1 MKMKLTLAAIAVF
14 VFAAAAFAQDYSTLA
29 DETFKY
35 VKAGTFGKPKV
46 AKNAAKIALAQVRVH
61 FKTVTSA
68 SKSANKNTADVTV
81 YLDSDLTTGDL
92 QKLTNDFYTRL
103 TSKLNAIG
111 IETVQFDAVKQTE
124 YYAEKLSKQEKE
136 KGADFDGERGQA
148 WVSMNA
154 FDGPVFVRWEPEG
167 TVEIIGFGQQKKL
180 AKTAK
185 TTGADLMTL
194 DVVLDFAS
202 IMLSAQV
209 KQDRQGWFYGDPYF
223 HSDYSIGGLMN
234 VTKSYIYMVNEDNGF
249 DQYMSAQ
256 PIAERIGFADKPRE
270 DPSRANYRASQAFGD
285 TRHSFTPLVIPAK
298 RDMYMMA
305 AAKVLDRYAD
315 MLAEKFRLLRGG
327 AKSTEKPAE
336 KPADRTTLA
345 QVNEQAKKNNEA
357 TPVTTREMRQ
367 AAADA
372 IKAKKYQLAAD
383 YLEKLTAADPE
394 NSVDYLVKRGAI
406 YLDYLKDYKKA
417 IEVSE
422 AVIKASPQEPAG
434 YYNRGTAYL
443 NLKEWKKARKD
454 FDKAIELKPTWMEAY
469 QNRALALLNMQKA
482 DDALSDLETAIRMA
496 PRVANLYRLRA
507 YAYKLKGNAALA
519 AADELKAA
527 QIDQG
532 RY

>member
-1 MKMKLTLAAIAVF
+1 MKTLTLTAIF
-14 VFAAAAFAQDYSTLA
+14 VFAAAHTILAQDYASLA
-29 DETFKY
+29 DQAFKY
-35 VKAGTFGKPKV
+35 VKAGTFGKPSV
-46 AKNAAKIALAQVRVH
+46 AKKSEKIAVGQVRVH

-68 SKSANKNTADVTV
+68 TKAANRNSADVTV
-81 YLDSDLTTGDL
+81 YLDTDLTTGDL

-103 TSKLNAIG
+103 TSRLNAIG
-111 IETVQFDAVKQTE
+111 IETVPFDAVKQTE
-124 YYAEKLSKQEKE
+124 YYTEKLSKQAEE

-148 WVSMNA
+148 WVSVNA

-223 HSDYSIGGLMN
+223 HADYSIGGLMN
-234 VTKSYIYMVNEDNGF
+234 VTKSYVYLANEKNGF
-249 DQYMSAQ
+249 DQYMTAQ

-270 DPSRANYRASQAFGD
+270 DPSRANVRALAAFGN
-285 TRHSFTPLVIPAK
+285 TQHSFTPLVIPAK
-298 RDMYMMA
+298 RELYIMA
-305 AAKVLDRYAD
+305 AGKVLDRYAD
-315 MLAEKFRLLRGG
+315 MLAEKFRILRSGENP
-327 AKSTEKPAE
+327 SEKPAE
-336 KPADRTTLA
+336 KPVDRTTLA
-345 QVNEQAKKNNEA
+345 QVNEQARKNNDA
-357 TPVTTREMRQ
+357 TAVTTGEMKQ

-372 IKAKKYQLAAD
+372 VKAGKYQLAAD
-383 YLEKLTAADPE
+383 YYEKLAVADPE
-394 NSVDYLVKRGAI
+394 NAADYFVKQGAM
-406 YLDYLKDYKKA
+406 YLDYLKDFKKA

-422 AVIKASPQEPAG
+422 ALIKVMPQEPAG
-434 YYNRGTAYL
+434 YYNRGTAYVY
-443 NLKEWKKARKD
+443 LKDWKKAKKD
-454 FDKAIELKPTWMEAY
+454 LDKAIELKPTWMVAY
-469 QNRALALLNMQKA
+469 QNRAFALINMQKA
-482 DDALSDLETAIRMA
+482 DEALSDLETAIRMA

-527 QIDQG
+527 QIEQG

>member
-1 MKMKLTLAAIAVF
+1 MKIKLTLAAAGVF
-14 VFAAAAFAQDYSTLA
+14 LFAAAAFAQDYSTIA

-46 AKNAAKIALAQVRVH
+46 AKNATKIALGQVRVH

-124 YYAEKLSKQEKE
+124 YYAEKLSKQAEE

-148 WVSMNA
+148 WVSVNA

-223 HSDYSIGGLMN
+223 YSDYSIGGLMN
-234 VTKSYIYMVNEDNGF
+234 VTKSYVYMVNEDNGF

-256 PIAERIGFADKPRE
+256 PIAERIGYAEKPRE
-270 DPSRANYRASQAFGD
+270 DPSRAAYQSSKAFGSG
-285 TRHSFTPLVIPAK
+285 RHSFTPLVIPAK

-305 AAKVLDRYAD
+305 AGKVLDRYAD
-315 MLAEKFRLLRGG
+315 MLAEKFRILRGG
-327 AKSTEKPAE
+327 AKPSEKPAE
-336 KPADRTTLA
+336 KPVDRTTLA
-345 QVNEQAKKNNEA
+345 QVNEQAKKNNEPTA
-357 TPVTTREMRQ
+357 VTTREMKQ

-383 YLEKLTAADPE
+383 YLEKLTTADPE
-394 NSVDYLVKRGAI
+394 NAVDYLVKRGAI

-417 IEVSE
+417 ADVSE
-422 AVIKASPQEPAG
+422 ALIKAAPQEPAG

-443 NLKEWKKARKD
+443 NMKEWKKARKD

-482 DDALSDLETAIRMA
+482 DEALSDLETAIRMA

-527 QIDQG
+527 QIEQG